1 MVELASSENLF
12 KHPLHQY
19 TKSLLSAIPLPD
31 PHYEKTRNR
40 FSYDPRSHQYGP
52 DNMPSMVEIEP
63 GHFILASPKEV
74 EVFKEEIAA
83 KDKAADF
90 FARNVEDKNDSVE
103 NAKDV
108 NYSKLLVKELKTL
121 AAEKGI
127 EGFENMLKSELV
139 KALSN
144 LK

>member
-1 MVELASSENLF
+1 M
-12 KHPLHQY
+12 
-19 TKSLLSAIPLPD
+19 
-31 PHYEKTRNR
+31 
-40 FSYDPRSHQYGP
+40 
-52 DNMPSMVEIEP
+52 
-63 GHFILASPKEV
+63 ASPKEV